1 MRLHSG
7 LALALASLG
16 GCAIFLV
23 LAPWGD
29 PCTFHGY
36 SGVPCPS
43 DLAEAQLGL
52 RNAVFVV
59 ICLSV
64 GFAAG
69 KLSRSYRPFVGA
81 ASVLLA
87 GFSAGIVA
95 HMLYRLDA
103 PLFTPLSGY
112 ALGLAVA
119 YMAGL
124 ALLGALGAIASM
136 WSPNNRWRGP

>member
-16 GCAIFLV
+16 GCATFFV
-23 LAPWGD
+23 LGPWGD

-36 SGVPCPS
+36 SGGPCPIVLS
-43 DLAEAQLGL
+43 EAQNAL
-52 RNAVFVV
+52 RNVAFVA

-69 KLSRSYRPFVGA
+69 KLSRSYQPLVGA

-95 HMLYRLDA
+95 HVLYRLDA
-103 PLFTPLSGY
+103 PLFTPPSGY
-112 ALGLAVA
+112 ALASAVA

-124 ALLGALGAIASM
+124 ALLGALGAIASK
-136 WSPNNRWRGP
+136 WSPNNRWWGP